1 MTDHELEL
9 LHIIRTSENP
19 EKALKIAFDLMLD
32 FLVKREAPQDTSF
45 EHPRESA

>member
-19 EKALKIAFDLMLD
+19 DKALKIAFDIMLD
-32 FLVKREAPQDTSF
+32 FLVPPEAPQDTSF
-45 EHPRESA
+45 EHPLESA